1 MGISPCRAPTR
12 RAATPCVMASL
23 IVGLNTAALL
33 PGAGPWGGPLPEYW
47 ISRVD
52 RGLKPGQVDT
62 AQPVDGSGSHG
73 WCGVA
78 LLWLHDSVLGVNI
91 ASPGGARMSVA
102 PQRSGLPYVCGTTSM
117 PKVRRHVDL
126 RHTLVLGLLGHGS
139 VCVTD
144 KGCVCVVVVCVWLVW
159 LCDVA
164 VRVAVRAAVAHI
176 AGHCVSVLAQSAW
189 RAVIVHTDGHH
200 HDHHRAPLAAR
211 SGCHRLP
218 SVANVWQRV
227 DSRSDFWRWLHAV
240 SGWCVHVQVCV

>member
-1 MGISPCRAPTR
+1 MVLR
-12 RAATPCVMASL
+12 
-23 IVGLNTAALL
+23 
-33 PGAGPWGGPLPEYW
+33 GAYVW
-47 ISRVD
+47 
-52 RGLKPGQVDT
+52 
-62 AQPVDGSGSHG
+62 
-73 WCGVA
+73 
-78 LLWLHDSVLGVNI
+78 LW
-91 ASPGGARMSVA
+91 
-102 PQRSGLPYVCGTTSM
+102 
-117 PKVRRHVDL
+117 
-126 RHTLVLGLLGHGS
+126 
-139 VCVTD
+139 
-144 KGCVCVVVVCVWLVW
+144 CVWLVW
-159 LCDVA
+159 LCGVA